1 MDVPARVTEVPWD
14 WALWLGGKV
23 LAEKAG
29 VVADELR
36 KLHRNLLAPLDIASP
51 PATVEEAVAEHR
63 VARDRLERRWRLSVP
78 RRLGDEVVGAL
89 VRHDVI

>member
-36 KLHRNLLAPLDIASP
+36 KLHRNLLGPLDVISP
-51 PATVEEAVAEHR
+51 PATVEEAVAESR
-63 VARDRLERRWRLSVP
+63 VVRDRLERRWRLSVP

>member
-23 LAEKAG
+23 LSEKAG

-36 KLHRNLLAPLDIASP
+36 KLHQNLFAPLGVASP
-51 PATVEEAVAEHR
+51 PATVEEAVAEYR
-63 VARDRLERRWRLSVP
+63 VARDQLERRWRLSVT

>member
-36 KLHRNLLAPLDIASP
+36 KLHRNLLAPLGVASP
-51 PATVEEAVAEHR
+51 PATVEEAVAESR
-63 VARDRLERRWRLSVP
+63 VVRDRLERRWRLSVP